1 MSNTSLDRPRREHAN
16 LTRVVEAYPNVTSD
30 EITLQDLFRVLRRR
44 RRVIFAS
51 VIVVFLAGA
60 LYCVF
65 RARRYDAVA
74 DLAINPEG
82 SNSLDMGEIT
92 ANLGAGG
99 LGFEE
104 KLGTQVRIL
113 KSKSLAW
120 TVVEELRLDKDATL
134 NQTKERF
141 HLGPRPCGA
150 SYQNTDKIPAECRDV
165 ILDSFAKAL
174 TVESIPRTQ
183 AVEITFRSANP
194 ELAREVVNHLVSA
207 YTRRVFM
214 TRYDDTMKASDWL
227 QGQLGQIKAAAE
239 DSQSRLSKF
248 QRDTGI
254 FGTDE
259 NDNLVLSKLDDLSKE
274 LTDAEADRI
283 LKEAQYRIA
292 LSGNPELMGTIVPDS
307 VLPVLRGQEA
317 DLKNKLA
324 QANSEYGPNY
334 PAVVQLRNQLQQV
347 DTSLQKETGD
357 IQERFRTAYQI
368 SADTEKEMRA
378 AFDKQKQVA
387 YNMSEGLDQYGILKR
402 EVEANNDLYNDL
414 QKQLKE
420 AGVLV
425 SLRAATVDAIDLATL
440 PTKTAEPK
448 IPLVLAL
455 SLICGFGLGT
465 GLAFAAENLDEIIRD
480 PDEFDA
486 LTTIPLFGVIPHI
499 KPERRKA
506 SDPDGIQLREGTES
520 SSITV
525 LQRPQSMEAEAFRA
539 LRTSLQLASAGTPPK
554 VVLISSTLPGEGK
567 TTVSLNL
574 AAALSHQGKR
584 VLLVDG
590 DLRAGTLG
598 TQMNIGSTTGL
609 SGALAGAG
617 HWRDVL
623 QTPPGVPNLSVIQA
637 GKRPPNSA
645 ELLGSP
651 QMQAFLD
658 QWRADYDHVIIDSPP
673 ILLVTDAVLIS
684 QWVDVVL
691 LVSRIGIT
699 PRSAFRRAT
708 DVLRT
713 ANSEITGRIVND
725 INISN
730 SRYGYGYAYGYGSQY
745 GSKNGYFKE
754 GN

>member
-1 MSNTSLDRPRREHAN
+1 MSNTSLDRPRREHVN
-16 LTRVVEAYPNVTSD
+16 LTRVVEAYPNASSD

-44 RRVIFAS
+44 RRIIFVS
-51 VIVVFLAGA
+51 VLTVFLAGV
-60 LYCVF
+60 LYCVL

-120 TVVEELRLDKDATL
+120 SVVDELRLDKDPMLTRR
-134 NQTKERF
+134 NERF
-141 HLGPRPCGA
+141 RIGPPECA
-150 SYQNTDKIPAECRDV
+150 PSYPGTDQIPAQCRDV

-183 AVEITFRSANP
+183 AVEITFRSTDPA
-194 ELAREVVNHLVSA
+194 LAREVVNHLASA

-239 DSQSRLSKF
+239 DSQARLSKF

-259 NDNLVLSKLDDLSKE
+259 NDNLVLSKLDDVSKE

-292 LSGNPELMGTIVPDS
+292 MSGNPELIGTIVPDS

-324 QANSEYGPNY
+324 QANSEYGANY
-334 PAVVQLRNQLQQV
+334 PAVVQLRNQLEQV
-347 DTSLQKETGD
+347 EGSLHKETGD
-357 IQERFRTAYQI
+357 IQERFRTSYQI
-368 SADTEKEMRA
+368 SEDTEKQMRA

-499 KPERRKA
+499 KPERRKPA
-506 SDPDGIQLREGTES
+506 GPDGLQIREQTES
-520 SSITV
+520 TITV

-598 TQMNIGSTTGL
+598 TQMSIASTTGL
-609 SGALAGAG
+609 SGALAGTG

-645 ELLGSP
+645 ELLGSA
-651 QMQAFLD
+651 QMQQFLE

-708 DVLRT
+708 EVLRT

-725 INISN
+725 ITISG

-745 GSKNGYFKE
+745 GSKNGYFKDTE
-754 GN
+754 A

>member
-1 MSNTSLDRPRREHAN
+1 MSTSSLDRPRHDA
-16 LTRVVEAYPNVTSD
+16 LSTTRIIEGYPYPNINSD

-44 RRVIFAS
+44 RRIIAMS
-51 VIVVFLAGA
+51 IIAVFLAGV

-65 RARRYDAVA
+65 RTRRYDAVA

-82 SNSLDMGEIT
+82 TNAIDLGEIT
-92 ANLGAGG
+92 ANLGGGG

-113 KSKSLAW
+113 KSRSLAW
-120 TVVEELRLDKDATL
+120 EVVDELRLDKDASL
-134 NQTKERF
+134 NRHYDRLHF
-141 HLGPRPCGA
+141 GPPICA
-150 SYQNTDKIPAECRDV
+150 TSYQNTTQIPAGCRDV
-165 ILDSFAKAL
+165 ILDTFAKSL

-183 AVEITFRSANP
+183 AVEITFRSTNP
-194 ELAREVVNHLVSA
+194 EVAREVVNHLASA
-207 YTRRVFM
+207 YTRRLFM

-227 QGQLGQIKAAAE
+227 QGQLGQIKAAAD
-239 DSQSRLSKF
+239 DSQARLSNF

-292 LSGNPELMGTIVPDS
+292 QSGNPELIGTIVPDS

-324 QANSEYGPNY
+324 EANSEFGPNY
-334 PAVVQLRNQLQQV
+334 PAVVQLRTQLDQV
-347 DTSLQKETGD
+347 EASLHKETAD
-357 IQERFRTAYQI
+357 IEERFRTAYQV
-368 SADTEKEMRA
+368 SADTEGQMRG
-378 AFDKQKQVA
+378 AFDRQKQIA
-387 YNMSEGLDQYGILKR
+387 YNMSAGLDQYGVLKR

-440 PTKTAEPK
+440 PTKIAEPR
-448 IPLVLAL
+448 IPLVLSL
-455 SLICGFGLGT
+455 SLICGLGLGA

-480 PDEFDA
+480 ADEFDT

-499 KPERRKA
+499 KPERKKMPEA
-506 SDPDGIQLREGTES
+506 DGLRLRDSGETA
-520 SSITV
+520 ITI

-598 TQMNIGSTTGL
+598 AQMNISTNSGL
-609 SGALAGAG
+609 SAALAGAG
-617 HWRDVL
+617 NWREAIQV
-623 QTPPGVPNLSVIQA
+623 PPGVPNLSVLQA

-645 ELLGSP
+645 ELLGSSE
-651 QMQAFLD
+651 MREFLS
-658 QWRADYDHVIIDSPP
+658 QWRAEYDHVIVDSPP

-708 DVLRT
+708 DILRT

-725 INISN
+725 ISL
-730 SRYGYGYAYGYGSQY
+730 SGTRYGYGYGYGKYY
-745 GSKNGYFKE
+745 GSKNGYFKD
-754 GN
+754 NQA

>member
-1 MSNTSLDRPRREHAN
+1 MSTTSLDRPRREQVSLA
-16 LTRVVEAYPNVTSD
+16 RVVEAYPNVSSD
-30 EITLQDLFRVLRRR
+30 EITLQDLFRVLTRRR
-44 RRVIFAS
+44 RIIFLS
-51 VIVVFLAGA
+51 VVVVLLVGVM
-60 LYCVF
+60 YCVL

-120 TVVEELRLDKDATL
+120 TVVDELRLDRDTTL
-134 NQTKERF
+134 NMRNERL
-141 HLGPRPCGA
+141 HIGPPACAA
-150 SYQNTDKIPAECRDV
+150 SYQTTEQIPAECRDV
-165 ILDSFAKAL
+165 ILDSFAKSL

-183 AVEITFRSANP
+183 AVEITFRSTNP
-194 ELAREVVNHLVSA
+194 AVAREVVNHLASA

-239 DSQSRLSKF
+239 DSQARLSKF

-292 LSGNPELMGTIVPDS
+292 LSGNPELIGTIVPDS

-324 QANSEYGPNY
+324 QANSEYGSNY
-334 PAVVQLRNQLQQV
+334 PAVVQLRNQVQQV
-347 DTSLQKETGD
+347 DASLHKETED
-357 IQERFRTAYQI
+357 IQERFRTSYQI
-368 SADTEKEMRA
+368 SADSEKQMRT
-378 AFDKQKQVA
+378 AFDRQKQIA
-387 YNMSEGLDQYGILKR
+387 YNMSEGLDQYGVLKR

-425 SLRAATVDAIDLATL
+425 SLKAATVDAIDLATL

-480 PDEFDA
+480 PDEFET

-499 KPERRKA
+499 KPERRKQSEQEA
-506 SDPDGIQLREGTES
+506 LRLREQAEAT
-520 SSITV
+520 ITV
-525 LQRPQSMEAEAFRA
+525 LHRPQSMEAEAFRA

-598 TQMNIGSTTGL
+598 TQMNISTNAGL
-609 SGALAGAG
+609 SAALAGGAD
-617 HWRDVL
+617 WRESI
-623 QTPPGVPNLSVIQA
+623 QIPSGVPNLSVLQA

-645 ELLGSP
+645 ELLGSS
-651 QMQAFLD
+651 QMKQFLD
-658 QWRADYDHVIIDSPP
+658 VWKAEYDHVIIDSPP

-725 INISN
+725 ISISGN
-730 SRYGYGYAYGYGSQY
+730 RYGYGYAYGYGSAY
-745 GSKNGYFKE
+745 GSKNGYFKDTDA
-754 GN
+754 

>member
-1 MSNTSLDRPRREHAN
+1 MSTTSLEGPRREHVN
-16 LTRVVEAYPNVTSD
+16 LARVVEAYPNTSSD
-30 EITLQDLFRVLRRR
+30 EITLQDLFRVIRRR
-44 RRVIFAS
+44 RRIIVFS
-51 VIVVFLAGA
+51 VIAVFLAGV

-65 RARRYDAVA
+65 RTRRYDAVA

-82 SNSLDMGEIT
+82 SNALDMGEIT

-120 TVVEELRLDKDATL
+120 AVIDELRLDRDPSLAVRPG
-134 NQTKERF
+134 RF
-141 HLGPRPCGA
+141 HLGPPVCA
-150 SYQNTDKIPAECRDV
+150 EAYQSTDQIPAGCREV
-165 ILDSFAKAL
+165 ILDRFAKSL

-183 AVEITFRSANP
+183 AVEITFRSTNP
-194 ELAREVVNHLVSA
+194 SVAREVVNHLVSA

-254 FGTDE
+254 FGTNE

-292 LSGNPELMGTIVPDS
+292 QSGNPELIGTIVPDS

-334 PAVVQLRNQLQQV
+334 PAVVQLRNQLDQV
-347 DTSLQKETGD
+347 DASLVKETGS
-357 IQERFRTAYQI
+357 IQERFRTAYQV
-368 SADTEKEMRA
+368 SADTERQMRG
-378 AFDKQKQVA
+378 AFDRQKQIA

-425 SLRAATVDAIDLATL
+425 SLRAATVDAIDLASL

-448 IPLVLAL
+448 IPLVLTL
-455 SLICGFGLGT
+455 SLICGLGLGT

-499 KPERRKA
+499 KVERKK
-506 SDPDGIQLREGTES
+506 SNEQEGIRIRDQAANA
-520 SSITV
+520 ITV

-598 TQMNIGSTTGL
+598 MQMNITGNPGL
-609 SGALAGAG
+609 SGALAGG
-617 HWRDVL
+617 KDWRESIL
-623 QTPPGVPNLSVIQA
+623 KPTGVENLSVLQA

-645 ELLGSP
+645 ELLGSA
-651 QMQAFLD
+651 QMKQFLD
-658 QWRADYDHVIIDSPP
+658 QWRAEYDHVIIDSPP

-725 INISN
+725 ISISGT
-730 SRYGYGYAYGYGSQY
+730 RYGYGYAYGYGHY
-745 GSKNGYFKE
+745 GSKNGYFSE
-754 GN
+754 HDA

>member
-1 MSNTSLDRPRREHAN
+1 MSSTSLDRPRREQVSLA
-16 LTRVVEAYPNVTSD
+16 RVVEAYPNVSSD
-30 EITLQDLFRVLRRR
+30 EITLQDLFRVLTRRR
-44 RRVIFAS
+44 RIIALS
-51 VIVVFLAGA
+51 VVSVLLVGI
-60 LYCVF
+60 LYCVL

-134 NQTKERF
+134 NMRNERF
-141 HLGPRPCGA
+141 HLGPPACGA

-165 ILDSFAKAL
+165 ILDSFAKSL

-183 AVEITFRSANP
+183 AVEITFRSTNP
-194 ELAREVVNHLVSA
+194 AVAREVVNHLASA

-239 DSQSRLSKF
+239 DAQARLSKF

-324 QANSEYGPNY
+324 QANSEYGANY

-347 DTSLQKETGD
+347 DTSLHKETAD
-357 IQERFRTAYQI
+357 IQERFRTSYQI
-368 SADTEKEMRA
+368 SADTEKQMRA
-378 AFDKQKQVA
+378 AFDRQKQIA

-480 PDEFDA
+480 PDEFDT
-486 LTTIPLFGVIPHI
+486 LTTIPLFGVIPHM
-499 KPERRKA
+499 KPERRKQNDQEA
-506 SDPDGIQLREGTES
+506 LRLRDHEEAA
-520 SSITV
+520 ITV

-598 TQMNIGSTTGL
+598 TQMNISTNSGL
-609 SGALAGAG
+609 SAALAGAG
-617 HWRDVL
+617 DWRDSIL
-623 QTPPGVPNLSVIQA
+623 IPPGVPNLSVLQA

-645 ELLGSP
+645 ELLGSA
-651 QMQAFLD
+651 QMKQFLD
-658 QWRADYDHVIIDSPP
+658 QWKVEYDHVIIDSPP

-725 INISN
+725 ISISSN
-730 SRYGYGYAYGYGSQY
+730 RYGYGYAYGYGSAY
-745 GSKNGYFKE
+745 GSKNGYFKDTE
-754 GN
+754 A

>member
-1 MSNTSLDRPRREHAN
+1 MSTTSLDRPRREQIS
-16 LTRVVEAYPNVTSD
+16 LSRVVEAYPNISTD
-30 EITLQDLFRVLRRR
+30 EITLQDLFRVIRRR
-44 RRVIFAS
+44 RRIIGLS
-51 VIVVFLAGA
+51 VVAVLLAGV

-65 RARRYDAVA
+65 CTRRYDAVA

-82 SNSLDMGEIT
+82 SNALDMGEIT

-120 TVVEELRLDKDATL
+120 AVIEDLRLDRDPSL
-134 NQTKERF
+134 NNRDDRF
-141 HLGPRPCGA
+141 HFGTPACA
-150 SYQNTDKIPAECRDV
+150 SSYRTINQIPANCREI
-165 ILDSFAKAL
+165 ILDSFAKSL

-194 ELAREVVNHLVSA
+194 EVAREVVNHLAAA

-227 QGQLGQIKAAAE
+227 QSQLGQIKAAAE
-239 DSQSRLSKF
+239 DSQARLSDF

-292 LSGNPELMGTIVPDS
+292 QSNNPQLIGTIVPDS

-317 DLKNKLA
+317 DLQDKLA
-324 QANSEYGPNY
+324 QANSEYGANY
-334 PAVVQLRNQLQQV
+334 PAVIQLRNQLEQV
-347 DTSLQKETGD
+347 QTSLQKETAD
-357 IQERFRTAYQI
+357 IQERFRSAYQI
-368 SADTEKEMRA
+368 SSDTEKQMRS
-378 AFDKQKQVA
+378 AFDRQKQIA
-387 YNMSEGLDQYGILKR
+387 YNMSEGLDQYGVLKR

-448 IPLVLAL
+448 ISLVLAL

-480 PDEFDA
+480 PDEFEA
-486 LTTIPLFGVIPHI
+486 LTNIPLFGVIPHI
-499 KPERRKA
+499 KAERRR
-506 SDPDGIQLREGTES
+506 PTES
-520 SSITV
+520 GELRLGESAETAITV
-525 LQRPQSMEAEAFRA
+525 LHRPQSMEAEAFRA

-598 TQMNIGSTTGL
+598 TQMNLSGNPGL
-609 SGALAGAG
+609 SAALAGSG
-617 HWRDVL
+617 DWRDAL
-623 QTPPGVPNLSVIQA
+623 QNPPGTTNLSVLQA

-651 QMQAFLD
+651 QMKQFLD
-658 QWRADYDHVIIDSPP
+658 QWRTEYDHVVIDSPP

-699 PRSAFRRAT
+699 PRSGFRRAT
-708 DVLRT
+708 EILRT
-713 ANSEITGRIVND
+713 ANSDITGRIVND
-725 INISN
+725 ISISGN
-730 SRYGYGYAYGYGSQY
+730 RYGYGYAYGYGSHY
-745 GSKNGYFKE
+745 GSKNGYFKDTE
-754 GN
+754 A